1 MAPSTEEKIKAAARA
16 VFHTKGFAATKT
28 RDIAKEAGINL
39 ALLNY
44 YFRSKEKLFQIIML
58 DSIHSLFQSIL
69 PIFFE
74 EETTLFEK
82 IEKFVSLYIEKL
94 KMDAEIPLFILS
106 ELQRNPLVIMDQ
118 MPIKEIF
125 ENSVFHKQYISAI
138 EKKEIIA
145 ISYYHL
151 IMNLA
156 GLTVF
161 PFIVKPIFFQMGNLT
176 NENYLHLMEER
187 KKFIPQW
194 IKQMLTN
201 GVKPY

>member
-1 MAPSTEEKIKAAARA
+1 MALSTEEKIKAAART

-28 RDIAKEAGINL
+28 RDIAKEADINL

-58 DSIHSLFQSIL
+58 DSIHALFQSIL

-74 EETTLFEK
+74 EETNLFEK
-82 IEKFVSLYIEKL
+82 IEKFVSCYIDKL
-94 KMDAEIPLFILS
+94 KTDPEIPLFILT
-106 ELQRNPLVIMDQ
+106 ELQRNPMVIMEQ
-118 MPIKEIF
+118 VPFREIF
-125 ENSVFHKQYISAI
+125 ESSVFHKQFELAV
-138 EKKEIIA
+138 EHKEIHS

-161 PFIVKPIFFQMGNLT
+161 PFIGKPVFSWVGQLT
-176 NENYLHLMEER
+176 KEDFSNLMEER
-187 KKFIPQW
+187 KKLIPRW
-194 IKQMLTN
+194 IKEMLVIQK
-201 GVKPY
+201 G

>member
-16 VFHTKGFAATKT
+16 VFHTKGYAATKT

>member
-1 MAPSTEEKIKAAARA
+1 MSPTTEEKIKSAARM

-44 YFRSKEKLFQIIML
+44 YFRSKEKLFQIIMM

-74 EETTLFEK
+74 EETNFFEK
-82 IEKFVSLYIEKL
+82 IEKFVSLYIDKL
-94 KMDAEIPLFILS
+94 KTDPEIPLFILS

-118 MPIKEIF
+118 VPFKEIF
-125 ENSVFHKQYISAI
+125 ETSVFHKQYESAI
-138 EKKEIIA
+138 EKKELNP

-161 PFIVKPIFFQMGNLT
+161 PFIGKPIFFQVGNLT
-176 NENYLHLMEER
+176 SEEFHRLMEER
-187 KKFIPQW
+187 KKWIPIW

-201 GVKPY
+201 ELQAS